1 MSLSD
6 SLVGKGYSVFYLYH
20 GKMDNWLKFL
30 FEGYAKKKK
39 ILSLLLVHKIKI
51 EKCHKEQ
58 GSGLNV
64 ACYLLKR
71 KIYSYLFQELHSN
84 RSVLKHFLTVER
96 SAV

>member
-39 ILSLLLVHKIKI
+39 
-51 EKCHKEQ
+51 
-58 GSGLNV
+58 
-64 ACYLLKR
+64 
-71 KIYSYLFQELHSN
+71 SYLFSWFI
-84 RSVLKHFLTVER
+84 RSRLKSVIKSKAL
-96 SAV
+96 ALM